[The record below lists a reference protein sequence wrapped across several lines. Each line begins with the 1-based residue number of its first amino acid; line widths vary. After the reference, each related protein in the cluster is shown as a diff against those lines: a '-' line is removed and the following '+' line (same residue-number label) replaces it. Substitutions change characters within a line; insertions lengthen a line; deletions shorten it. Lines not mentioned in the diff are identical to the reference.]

1 MTIAEVSKKYGLS
14 PDTLRYYER
23 IGLIPDVRRT
33 SGGIR
38 DYSEADCRWIE
49 LAKCMRGAGVQ
60 IEALVRYVSLFREG
74 EQTAGERRDILVEQ
88 RARLMERIADMQSAL
103 ERLNYKIERYDLE
116 LRPAENDI
124 PPC

>member
-23 IGLIPDVRRT
+23 VGLIPEVRRT

-74 EQTAGERRDILVEQ
+74 ENTAGERRDILVEQ
-88 RARLMERIADMQSAL
+88 REKLMERIADMQAAL
-103 ERLNYKIERYDLE
+103 DRLNYKIERYDLE
-116 LRPAENDI
+116 LRPAENDL
-124 PPC
+124 PPR

>member
-74 EQTAGERRDILVEQ
+74 EHTAGERRDILVEQ

>member
-14 PDTLRYYER
+14 QDTLSYYER

-88 RARLMERIADMQSAL
+88 
-103 ERLNYKIERYDLE
+103 LNYKIERYDLE

>member
-103 ERLNYKIERYDLE
+103 EQLNYKIERYDLE

>member
-23 IGLIPDVRRT
+23 VGLIPEVRRT

-60 IEALVRYVSLFREG
+60 IEALVRYVALFREG
-74 EQTAGERRDILVEQ
+74 EHTAGERRDILVEQ
-88 RARLMERIADMQSAL
+88 RTKLMERIADMQEAL
-103 ERLNYKIERYDLE
+103 ERLNHKIERYDLE
-116 LRPAENDI
+116 LRPAENDL

>member
-23 IGLIPDVRRT
+23 IGLIPDVHRT

-49 LAKCMRGAGVQ
+49 LAKCKRGAGVQ

-103 ERLNYKIERYDLE
+103 EQLNYKIERYDLE